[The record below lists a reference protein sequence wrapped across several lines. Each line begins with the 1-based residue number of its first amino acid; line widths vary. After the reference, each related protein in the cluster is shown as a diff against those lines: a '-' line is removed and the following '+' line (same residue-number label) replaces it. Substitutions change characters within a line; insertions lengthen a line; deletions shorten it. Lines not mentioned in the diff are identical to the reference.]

1 MLPRHCF
8 LALALIFFGCFS
20 LSTQLKPHVETQP
33 GPRNKED
40 RVVVS
45 APILL
50 LLYGGDNYLA
60 ANLEAIRLASTGID
74 ESGTDTEY
82 LTRAQLEVSKL
93 NPCHEDNYY
102 LANAL
107 LTWGGAVSKGNEVL
121 KSAIQCRFWD
131 GVPPFFYGV
140 NKVFFDREKDEAIQA
155 FELAAGRWPMNAAAL
170 RRLAITL
177 RAEQFADEYLAL
189 NYLILQRDSAA
200 DPLLREMLGRRIT
213 RLQGLIQLREAQRR
227 YKKKHG
233 ILRDINRLVE
243 TGELIAIPEDPLG
256 LGYELQG
263 DHIDMKTLKIEGME
277 GQP

>member
-8 LALALIFFGCFS
+8 LVLALIFFSCFS
-20 LSTQLKPHVETQP
+20 LSTQLKQPPDTQP
-33 GPRNKED
+33 ELRNKED

-50 LLYGGDNYLA
+50 FLYGGDNYLA

-74 ESGTDTEY
+74 ESGTDTAY
-82 LTRAQLEVSKL
+82 LTRAQHEVSKL

-107 LTWGGAVSKGNEVL
+107 LTWGGAVSEGNKVL

-131 GVPPFFYGV
+131 GVAPFFYGV

-155 FELAAGRWPMNAAAL
+155 FELAAERWPVNSAAL

-177 RAEQFADEYLAL
+177 RAEQFSDEHLAL
-189 NYLILQRDSAA
+189 NYLTQQRDSAT
-200 DPLLREMLGRRIT
+200 DPLLQEMLSRRVT
-213 RLQGLIQLREAQRR
+213 RLHGLIQLREAQRR
-227 YKKKHG
+227 YEKKHG
-233 ILRDINRLVE
+233 NLHDISQLVE
-243 TGELIAIPEDPLG
+243 TGELTAIPEDPLG
-256 LGYELQG
+256 LGYELQDG
-263 DHIDMKTLKIEGME
+263 HIDMKTLKIEGME
-277 GQP
+277 SQQ